1 MSKVSWTVS
10 AVDKYEDDKDMQ
22 RLKDEV
28 VVLRG
33 VADMYAH
40 CLIEQHSLGKINL
53 MNIGMGHL
61 INWYGEEDEQDN

>member
-53 MNIGMGHL
+53 TNIGMGHL